1 MTLKAMAI
9 SKAVTM
15 ESTLGQVRKILII
28 YLFYNTF
35 LSLCVTCLPLSFHCK
50 YY

>member
-28 YLFYNTF
+28 YLFYNQF
-35 LSLCVTCLPLSFHCK
+35 LSLCVTCLPFSFHCM